1 MQIPQGKTANSIINC
16 FIAALLVVSCC
27 ANAGKISEIRSIEGI
42 TEYRLDNGLQLL
54 LFPDPSKDTITVNV
68 TYRVGSKHEN
78 YGETGM
84 AHLLEHLLFK
94 GSKNHPNIT
103 KELTDRGA
111 ETNGSTWLERT
122 NYYETFKASEKNLNW
137 ALSMEADRMVNSFV
151 AQKDLN
157 SEMTVVRNEFERG
170 ENSPWRILYQRI
182 YATAFDWHN
191 YGNATIGARSDIE
204 NVKIVNLQAFYKKYY
219 QPDNATLIIAGK
231 FEQKTA
237 LNIVN
242 KTMGK
247 IKRPRRILPTL
258 YTTDPTQD
266 GERELTLRRSGGEKV
281 VAAAYRIPSGN
292 HKDFAALNV
301 LATVLGDSTSGL
313 LHKNLVEKNL
323 ATTIF
328 AWPNQQKDSSLIYF
342 NATVDVEADLKKTE
356 IALLATLEDT
366 SKHPITET
374 QVARAKR
381 KLLKEINLAF
391 NNSQTISIDL
401 SEWIGIGDWRMIFI
415 NRDRLE
421 TVSLE
426 DVRRAAKK
434 YIISSNRTMGR
445 FIPTRSPKRAIMP
458 KQPDLKKLLA
468 GYKGRKEIAPGE
480 AFDTS
485 LENISERQRKSQNAG
500 LKIATVPIKTRGESV
515 YFELRMGIGNEDSL
529 QYKAHIAELTASM
542 LLKGSQ
548 RYSREA
554 LQDEFDK
561 LKTEVGFSS
570 DAQGIYVH
578 VETTRK
584 NLSKVIN
591 LVHEVLTTP
600 TFPEKEFR
608 LLKSRI
614 LSKLKSEKTDPQ
626 SLAVD
631 AVFSHLN
638 TYPKGHLFHRPN
650 FTEKISGIESVTRN
664 QLKAFYSDHYGGD
677 DLQIGIVGDFSR
689 RNMEQQLEEVFSDWS
704 NESEYAREARRFQ
717 NAETETR
724 VIQTPDK
731 KSAFF
736 IAAKNLNLTLQH
748 RDAPALT
755 IASRILGGGFINS
768 RLASRIRQKEGLSY
782 SIASVLRLH
791 KVDRNAQW
799 FTYAIS
805 APENTEKVHAAFTEE
820 MEKAIRQGFTQEE
833 LDAAIEGFLNTAKV
847 KRGSNQRLAKTIR
860 DYFRDGYSFYEEI
873 EMHNKIRNLNLDEVN
888 KVVKKYLTPSTLS
901 VVKAGDF

>member
-1 MQIPQGKTANSIINC
+1 MRIPKGKITISIVNC
-16 FIAALLVVSCC
+16 FITALLILSSC
-27 ANAGKISEIRSIEGI
+27 ASAGKIREIRSIEGI

-68 TYRVGSKHEN
+68 TYHVGSKHEN

-111 ETNGSTWLERT
+111 DTNGSTWFERT
-122 NYYETFKASEKNLNW
+122 NYYETFRASKENLNW
-137 ALSMEADRMVNSFV
+137 AISMEADRMVNSFV
-151 AQKDLN
+151 AQKDLD

-191 YGNATIGARSDIE
+191 YGNSTIGARSDIE
-204 NVKIVNLQAFYKKYY
+204 NVKIENLKAFYKKYY

-237 LNIVN
+237 LDIVN

-247 IKRPRRILPTL
+247 IKKPSRTLPSL

-266 GERELTLRRSGGEKV
+266 GERQLTLRRSGGEKV
-281 VAAAYRIPSGN
+281 IAAAYRIPSGS

-313 LHKNLVEKNL
+313 LNKNLVEKSL
-323 ATTIF
+323 ATSIF

-342 NATVDVEADLKKTE
+342 NATADLDTDLNKTE
-356 IALLATLEDT
+356 TALLATLENT
-366 SKHPITET
+366 SKNPITET

-381 KLLKEINLAF
+381 KLLKEINLGF
-391 NNSQTISIDL
+391 NNSQSISIDL

-421 TVSLE
+421 SVSLE

-434 YIISSNRTMGR
+434 YLVSSNRTMGR
-445 FIPTRSPKRAIMP
+445 FIPTRSPKRAVMP
-458 KQPDLKKLLA
+458 KQPNLEKLLA
-468 GYKGRKEIAPGE
+468 GYKGRKAIAPGE
-480 AFDTS
+480 AFETS
-485 LENISERQRKSQNAG
+485 LQNISERQRKSQNAG

-515 YFELRMGIGNEDSL
+515 YFELRMGLGNEDSL
-529 QYKAHIAELTASM
+529 QNKAHIAELAASM

-561 LKTEVGFSS
+561 LKTEVRFSN
-570 DAQGIYVH
+570 DAQGVYVQ

-584 NLSKVIN
+584 NLNKAIN

-600 TFPEKEFR
+600 TFPEKEFA
-608 LLKSRI
+608 LLKSKI
-614 LSKLKSEKTDPQ
+614 LSKLKSDKTDPQ
-626 SLAVD
+626 SIAID
-631 AVFSHLN
+631 TVFSHLN
-638 TYPKGHLFHRPN
+638 TYPKGHVFHRPN
-650 FTEKISGIESVTRN
+650 FSEQISGVSSVTRN
-664 QLKAFYSDHYGGD
+664 QLKQFYSEHYGGD

-689 RNMEQQLEEVFSDWS
+689 RNIEQQLEEVFSDWR
-704 NESEYAREARRFQ
+704 NESEYIREARRYQ
-717 NAETETR
+717 NAETKTR

-755 IASRILGGGFINS
+755 IASRILGGGFITS
-768 RLASRIRQKEGLSY
+768 RLASRIRQKDGLSY

-805 APENTEKVHAAFTEE
+805 SPENAEKVHAAFTEE
-820 MEKAIRQGFTQEE
+820 MEKVIRHGFTQEE

-847 KRGSNQRLAKTIR
+847 RRGNNQRLAKTVR

-873 EMHNKIRNLNLDEVN
+873 EMHNKIRNLDLEEVN
-888 KVVKKYLTPSTLS
+888 EVVKKYLTPSTLS